1 MFGKLFD
8 FGGAPKFVFDGDF
21 FLHFVFS
28 PQPALIKGL
37 WLTIC
42 AAVVSQIFG
51 VVLGGILALCG
62 MSKRMPLRMFNRA
75 FLFFFRGTPL
85 IVQLVLVYFGLP
97 YLMGGFDL
105 FPSYVP
111 LGPISIPGALIAG
124 IVTFSLH
131 EAAYMSEIIRAGIQS
146 IDSGQSEAA
155 AALGMSPSLA
165 MRRIILPQAFR
176 VIVPPL
182 GNQFNQML
190 KSTSLLSVIAVP
202 ELFRVSEEIQSAT
215 YKSFEVYL
223 GVSVYYLLLTAIW
236 TVIQVRLE
244 KGLVRARKDTPKP
257 VPLPLGEA

>member
-1 MFGKLFD
+1 MLGNLFGFD
-8 FGGAPKFVFDGDF
+8 SAPSLVFDGDF
-21 FLHFVFS
+21 FLRFVFS

-51 VVLGGILALCG
+51 VVLGGVLALCG
-62 MSKRMPLRMFNRA
+62 MNKRLPLRIFNRA

-85 IVQLVLVYFGLP
+85 LVQLVLVYFGLP
-97 YLMGGFDL
+97 YLLGGFDL
-105 FPSYVP
+105 FPAYVP
-111 LGPISIPGALIAG
+111 FGPFSVPGALIAG

-131 EAAYMSEIIRAGIQS
+131 EAAYMSEIIRAGIES

-155 AALGMSPSLA
+155 LALGMRPALA
-165 MRRIILPQAFR
+165 MRRIILPQALR

-236 TVIQVRLE
+236 TVIQIRLE
-244 KGLVRARKDTPKP
+244 RGLVHVRKDSTKP
-257 VPLPLGEA
+257 VAVPSGEA